1 MHSYDK
7 PGYPVR
13 KTGFGS
19 LLARMT
25 AFFGRYAGS
34 RVITGLTAQI
44 EFQNA
49 LIDEQA
55 RELAHSRKI
64 FDRASA
70 AAQIGVWECS
80 LPDNSLKWTDVV
92 YDIFEMPR
100 GSALERERIVEF
112 YTEES
117 LKELGVKRTR
127 AIAERGGFGMDAEI
141 ITAKGNHRWMRI
153 TATVEC
159 ENGVPVRIF
168 GMKQDITEEKNMI
181 DRTRYLANFDQMT
194 GLANRA
200 QFQSRFA
207 AFCDDTPD
215 DGTTT
220 ALVLIDLDGFKAV
233 NDTHGHAA
241 GDACLK
247 EAANRL
253 RSICEGAELIA
264 RIGGD
269 EFAVLLCTQE
279 PAEKI
284 FSLTRDVIEGLRRP
298 LDHHGSALR
307 IGASAGIAFAG
318 GSTPSELFRRAD
330 LALYAA
336 KAAGRNT
343 FRLFEAG
350 ETLSEKGSW
359 TAA

>member
-1 MHSYDK
+1 MHSYGK
-7 PGYPVR
+7 PGHLPR
-13 KTGFGS
+13 TSSFGRLVS
-19 LLARMT
+19 RLT
-25 AFFGRYAGS
+25 SFFGRHTGS
-34 RVITGLTAQI
+34 RLISGLTAQI

-49 LIDEQA
+49 LIEDQTHQ
-55 RELAHSRKI
+55 LVHSRKI

-100 GSALERERIVEF
+100 GSELVRERIVEL
-112 YTEES
+112 YTAES
-117 LKELGVKRTR
+117 AKELGIKRTR
-127 AIAERGGFGMDAEI
+127 AIEERGGFGMDAEI
-141 ITAKGNHRWMRI
+141 ITAKGNRRWMRI

-181 DRTRYLANFDQMT
+181 DRMRYLANFDQMT

-200 QFQSRFA
+200 QFQPHFST
-207 AFCDDTPD
+207 FCETVPDT
-215 DGTTT
+215 GVA

-247 EAANRL
+247 EAAARL
-253 RSICEGAELIA
+253 RSAFGAAEIIA

-269 EFAVLLCTQE
+269 EFAILFSTEGENEEV
-279 PAEKI
+279 
-284 FSLTRDVIEGLRRP
+284 FSLVRDAIQDMRRP
-298 LDHHGSALR
+298 VAHQGAALR
-307 IGASAGIAFAG
+307 IGASAGVAFADG
-318 GSTPSELFRRAD
+318 CTPSELFRRAD

-350 ETLSEKGSW
+350 DTLDEKGPRS
-359 TAA
+359 AA